1 MRLRESMVVLRREQ
15 SRLSWGPILASQQ
28 PLAVDRVGLRMI
40 EARVYL
46 RAVGDD
52 APRYV
57 LRLLGVFKLF
67 DSLPRGQAVQIT
79 DYYPHGS
86 FGWDVPDG
94 EPHHS
99 VKISAGD
106 GVGFLMALS
115 REVEYRMA
123 DRSEALNW
131 PG

>member
-1 MRLRESMVVLRREQ
+1 
-15 SRLSWGPILASQQ
+15 LSWVPTLASQQ
-28 PLAVDRVGLRMI
+28 PLGVARIGVLKNEV
-40 EARVYL
+40 RVYL
-46 RAVGDD
+46 RADGDD

-57 LRLLGVFKLF
+57 LRMIGVFKLF

-79 DYYPHGS
+79 DYFPHGS
-86 FGWDVPDG
+86 FGWDVPNG

-99 VKISAGD
+99 VKLSAGE
-106 GVGFLMALS
+106 GVGFLIALS

>member
-1 MRLRESMVVLRREQ
+1 LVV
-15 SRLSWGPILASQQ
+15 A
-28 PLAVDRVGLRMI
+28 RVGLLKT
-40 EARVYL
+40 EARIYL
-46 RAVGDD
+46 RADGDD

-57 LRLLGVFKLF
+57 LRLIGVFKLF
-67 DSLPRGQAVQIT
+67 DNLQRDQPVQIT
-79 DYYPHGS
+79 HFFPHGS
-86 FGWDVPDG
+86 FGWDVPNG

-99 VKISAGD
+99 IKLGAGE
-106 GVGFLMALS
+106 GGGFLMVLA

>member
-1 MRLRESMVVLRREQ
+1 MPWE
-15 SRLSWGPILASQQ
+15 PTLALEK
-28 PLAVDRVGLRMI
+28 PLLVARVGLRND

-46 RAVGDD
+46 RVEGEEV
-52 APRYV
+52 PHYV
-57 LRLLGVFKLF
+57 LRLLHVFKLF
-67 DSLPRGQAVQIT
+67 DSLPRGKAIEIT
-79 DYYPHGS
+79 DNFPHGS
-86 FGWDVPDG
+86 FGWDIPHG
-94 EPHHS
+94 EPHHC

-106 GVGFLMALS
+106 GFLMALA

>member
-1 MRLRESMVVLRREQ
+1 LVL
-15 SRLSWGPILASQQ
+15 A
-28 PLAVDRVGLRMI
+28 RVGLRRD

-46 RAVGDD
+46 RAPGEDV
-52 APRYV
+52 PRYV

-67 DSLPRGQAVQIT
+67 DSLARGQAVQIT
-79 DYYPHGS
+79 DDFAHGS
-86 FGWDVPDG
+86 FGWDVPDQ

-99 VKISAGD
+99 VQVKAGD
-106 GVGFLMALS
+106 DAGVLMALA